1 MALDEKDLHA
11 ISALLDCKFEKELRP
26 IKEDIAELKR
36 DVSGLKQDMRRL
48 EVRMDRLEMKM
59 DSLEGRMD
67 GLEVKIDRLE
77 VGMDHLE
84 KKVDGIDNRLKQVEL
99 RQEQEVIYKLD
110 LLVENFIRTDRV
122 TRLEENMEAMKESLS
137 CVELALTDVA
147 SGMVRKSDND
157 ICAVSV

>member
-1 MALDEKDLHA
+1 MALDDKDLQA

-48 EVRMDRLEMKM
+48 EARMDR
-59 DSLEGRMD
+59 
-67 GLEVKIDRLE
+67 
-77 VGMDHLE
+77 LE
-84 KKVDGIDNRLKQVEL
+84 KKVDGIDNRLKRVEL

-122 TRLEENMEAMKESLS
+122 TKLEEDMGAMKESLP

-147 SGMVRKSDND
+147 SGMVRKEDND
-157 ICAVSV
+157 ICAMSV